1 VRLSAKILKNVD
13 GLNAWAY
20 TDQWTVRSNEG
31 VGESVSLYFQLIDQD
46 REDIR
51 YVPAAGAT
59 AQVTFPN
66 LDDDLILTLSATF
79 PFPDDR
85 SIMKIDLASTQVP
98 ASGAVKFSLVEG
110 GATRSWSVQNAMRV
124 EKTNSECC

>member
-1 VRLSAKILKNVD
+1 MRLSSKVLKNVD

-20 TDQWTVRSNEG
+20 TDQWIVRSTEG

-51 YVPAAGAT
+51 YMPSLSAT
-59 AQVTFPN
+59 AQVTFPH
-66 LDDDLILTLSATF
+66 LDDAQVIAVTASF
-79 PFPDDR
+79 PFADDR
-85 SIMKIDLASTQVP
+85 SIMKIDLAADQVP
-98 ASGAVKFSLVEG
+98 ASGAVKFSLTDG
-110 GATRSWSVQNAMRV
+110 GVTKTWSVSNAMRV